1 MPTCVRLAAHADVS
15 VVACDLRS
23 LVVGRLVQVRDLGV
37 FLRQKG
43 HCLSQVTIADLFL
56 RTETGNYKGKTG
68 SSVLEVAV
76 IKKRKRTLFI
86 QKVQGIKLEL
96 EKKSTTRKAS
106 LIF

>member
-56 RTETGNYKGKTG
+56 RTETDNYKGKTG

-76 IKKRKRTLFI
+76 IKNEHKLFSF
-86 QKVQGIKLEL
+86 
-96 EKKSTTRKAS
+96 KKFRA
-106 LIF
+106 